1 MISTSWYIIS
11 CNFGGRIMNGFDR
24 SYFIEG
30 GSETPLARS
39 REAKNNN
46 KKKTKKK
53 ANRSGYR
60 QLNAIRFK
68 K

>member
-30 GSETPLARS
+30 GSETPLAGRG
-39 REAKNNN
+39 KQKTTTKKN
-46 KKKTKKK
+46 KKKSKQVWVQTIKCNK
-53 ANRSGYR
+53 
-60 QLNAIRFK
+60 I
-68 K
+68 

>member
-46 KKKTKKK
+46 NNKKQTGLGTD
-53 ANRSGYR
+53 N
-60 QLNAIRFK
+60 
-68 K
+68 